1 MSDVGKPGGVK
12 QKRNRNKKKGEEEE
26 ENEKIER
33 RNRKIMRR

>member
-1 MSDVGKPGGVK
+1 MSDFGKPGGVK